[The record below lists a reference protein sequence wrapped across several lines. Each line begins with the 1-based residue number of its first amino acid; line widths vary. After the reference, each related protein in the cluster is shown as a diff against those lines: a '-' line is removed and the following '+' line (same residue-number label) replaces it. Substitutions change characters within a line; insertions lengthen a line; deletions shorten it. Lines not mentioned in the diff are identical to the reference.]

1 MVKVISGLKNADLE
15 QALAGDLCVMP
26 LKTRKE
32 YRNAVRE
39 AVKKADIRP
48 SRRYPSV
55 YDCQLRSQ
63 QQSHGK
69 FGRST
74 ELVIRAGLASGLAGT
89 LYEYTSIPR
98 EPGGQAQ
105 EESAG

>member
-39 AVKKADIRP
+39 ALKKPVFVPHLDTH
-48 SRRYPSV
+48 SV
-55 YDCQLRSQ
+55 QNCQLRFQ
-63 QQSHGK
+63 QQPHRTVGS
-69 FGRST
+69 ST
-74 ELVIRAGLASGLAGT
+74 ELVIRMV
-89 LYEYTSIPR
+89 PK
-98 EPGGQAQ
+98 
-105 EESAG
+105 SAL